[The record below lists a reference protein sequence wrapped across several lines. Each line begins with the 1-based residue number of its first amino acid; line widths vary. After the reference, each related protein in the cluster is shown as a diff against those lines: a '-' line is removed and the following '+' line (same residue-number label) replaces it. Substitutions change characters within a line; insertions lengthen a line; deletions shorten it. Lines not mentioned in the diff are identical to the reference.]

1 MIAGRI
7 PQHQTPLQQ
16 QPMATSPGSWE
27 GEKGRPASNIK
38 NSHNLPLPTTDW
50 RPNCH
55 PVRDIK
61 HFLRRKFLFRA
72 QLQSF
77 LSLSCELAGFVI
89 SYDKEKLRSNR
100 TFVAAVKRLARNVG
114 TFPRGRRWAG
124 EGVTDR
130 THPWDGLVVLVQVG
144 TGHQLRNR
152 GGYYT
157 ATAPAC
163 STWEINIIFFSSS
176 SNTGK

>member
-1 MIAGRI
+1 MSNFFLQGGLNACLLSSYAVRHKTKMFGDQSFIIKVSHDCWPHSSTSDTIAAPTNG
-7 PQHQTPLQQ
+7 
-16 QPMATSPGSWE
+16 TSPGSWE
-27 GEKGRPASNIK
+27 GEMGRPASNIK

-50 RPNCH
+50 RPNCP

-100 TFVAAVKRLARNVG
+100 IFVAAVKRLARNVG
-114 TFPRGRRWAG
+114 TFPRGRR
-124 EGVTDR
+124 
-130 THPWDGLVVLVQVG
+130 
-144 TGHQLRNR
+144 
-152 GGYYT
+152 
-157 ATAPAC
+157 
-163 STWEINIIFFSSS
+163 
-176 SNTGK
+176 